1 MNYAKYRRIGWSLKL
16 LNAAINSFNRSSD
29 VRLLYPPK
37 AAATR
42 SRSAAVGERTIAHH
56 LAVHLGDQI
65 RALRERRLRKI
76 AVDCE
81 YNRHLDAVKALD
93 VENALKHVVANA
105 NRALRRSP
113 VRRRWYRFRFA
124 PDVVLHERTVDEGN
138 LLAIEL
144 KRESNNVVA
153 EQKYDDLKLRLLTR
167 PRDYGYDYVLGAG
180 VTAVD
185 RGAIASRRLKVR
197 VLYFRG
203 RRLRKR

>member
-1 MNYAKYRRIGWSLKL
+1 VNYARYRKFGWSLTL
-16 LNAAINSFNRSSD
+16 LNSAINSFNNSLD
-29 VRLLYPPK
+29 VQLLYPPK
-37 AAATR
+37 APR
-42 SRSAAVGERTIAHH
+42 GSRNAAVGERAIAHR

-65 RALRERRLRKI
+65 RSLRNTGLQKI

-81 YNRHLDAVKALD
+81 YNRHLHAVKALD
-93 VENALKHVVANA
+93 VENALKHVVTEA

-124 PDVVLHERTVDEGN
+124 PDVVVHERAIDEGN

-144 KRESNNVVA
+144 KRQSNNVVA
-153 EQKYDDLKLRLLTR
+153 ERKYDDLKLRLLTR

-185 RGAIASRRLKVR
+185 SGIVVGRELKIR

-203 RRLRKR
+203 HRVRER

>member
-1 MNYAKYRRIGWSLKL
+1 MNYAKYRRIGWSLTL
-16 LNAAINSFNRSSD
+16 LNSAVSSFNKSSD
-29 VRLLYPPK
+29 VRLLYPLK
-37 AAATR
+37 AATGSR
-42 SRSAAVGERTIAHH
+42 SRAVGERAIAHR

-65 RALRERRLRKI
+65 RGLRETGLQKI
-76 AVDCE
+76 TVDCE
-81 YNRHLDAVKALD
+81 YNRHLHAVKALD
-93 VENALKHVVANA
+93 VENALKHVVAEA
-105 NRALRRSP
+105 NRTLRRSL

-124 PDVVLHERTVDEGN
+124 PDVVVHQRTVDERN

-185 RGAIASRRLKVR
+185 RGSFAGRRLKIR
-197 VLYFRG
+197 VLFFRG
-203 RRLRKR
+203 HRVRKR